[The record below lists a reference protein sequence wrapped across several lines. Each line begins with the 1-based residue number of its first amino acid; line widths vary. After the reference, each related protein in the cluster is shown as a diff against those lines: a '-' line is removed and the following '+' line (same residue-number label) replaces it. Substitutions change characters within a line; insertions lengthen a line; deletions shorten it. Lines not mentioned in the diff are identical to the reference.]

1 MFGVGMLAGL
11 TASRWSPEATAE
23 VWEQDISRP
32 LGGVK
37 VPQPLALNGRPQPSP
52 LPSFEETWECQVA
65 VVGGSLGGIAAAAHA
80 MELGAQTCLIEVT
93 PWLGG
98 QISSQGVS
106 ALDESLLM
114 RRRNSLSQSWTQF
127 RQLLKQQTVDLP
139 DWSPGSKTRLVRD
152 INRCWVGTLCFPP
165 EAGAVAAEALLKQE
179 LPHAPNSRWSTMTA
193 FKGAEFDVT
202 GREITAVY
210 GVRRIPRNP
219 DYVPKGR
226 LSGELA
232 EWYSWSPTEAYD
244 RVPVKLHPPAGES
257 MLVIDATDTGELI
270 GWAQVPYRLGSEAKA
285 TMGEPNGAG
294 FDNPECTQ
302 AFTYPFALAIH
313 NDNGDSLAALERLQ
327 TTYGVHEH
335 KSVFDLEGFPFFGGK
350 SVFHYR
356 RIVSHTRNDP
366 YYGAPSPGDISMIN
380 WNRGNDW
387 NWMDPPLILQHEDL
401 EASGQY
407 QNWMGGVSQS
417 ALKFGED
424 HALMFARWLME
435 TQSTEGYPL
444 AYLYGSDSPMGTL
457 SGLSMVPYI
466 REGRRILGR
475 PAYGQEAFMIRE
487 NDLRYNFPDQRN
499 FGATSVGL
507 THYAIDIHGCRYR
520 NWFPSG
526 DAVSAPAQEP
536 AVKPLQIPLESLI
549 PQGVDNL
556 LVGGKSIAVTHIA
569 NASTR
574 VHYGEW
580 QIGAAAGVTAGW
592 LASSDAP
599 VETPAEIIP
608 AGDMSSLQQLMRREG
623 LRLGW

>member
-1 MFGVGMLAGL
+1 
-11 TASRWSPEATAE
+11 
-23 VWEQDISRP
+23 
-32 LGGVK
+32 
-37 VPQPLALNGRPQPSP
+37 
-52 LPSFEETWECQVA
+52 
-65 VVGGSLGGIAAAAHA
+65 
-80 MELGAQTCLIEVT
+80 
-93 PWLGG
+93 
-98 QISSQGVS
+98 
-106 ALDESLLM
+106 
-114 RRRNSLSQSWTQF
+114 
-127 RQLLKQQTVDLP
+127 
-139 DWSPGSKTRLVRD
+139 
-152 INRCWVGTLCFPP
+152 
-165 EAGAVAAEALLKQE
+165 
-179 LPHAPNSRWSTMTA
+179 
-193 FKGAEFDVT
+193 
-202 GREITAVY
+202 
-210 GVRRIPRNP
+210 
-219 DYVPKGR
+219 
-226 LSGELA
+226 
-232 EWYSWSPTEAYD
+232 
-244 RVPVKLHPPAGES
+244 
-257 MLVIDATDTGELI
+257 
-270 GWAQVPYRLGSEAKA
+270 
-285 TMGEPNGAG
+285 
-294 FDNPECTQ
+294 
-302 AFTYPFALAIH
+302 
-313 NDNGDSLAALERLQ
+313 
-327 TTYGVHEH
+327 
-335 KSVFDLEGFPFFGGK
+335 
-350 SVFHYR
+350 
-356 RIVSHTRNDP
+356 
-366 YYGAPSPGDISMIN
+366 
-380 WNRGNDW
+380 
-387 NWMDPPLILQHEDL
+387 MDPPLILQHEDL